1 MHGPPAV
8 CRPWLSL
15 DHPHLPIRTPPAVG
29 HSDGWCRVW
38 TAAHPTTYAPPL
50 VARYVGSR
58 PTMLH
63 ASIFLL
69 TPMFPASVVRRRQI
83 AGSLTN
89 LYYPPSNRGPG
100 LVFFSTLINAGGRL
114 VCALVQAFVL
124 HKYTTNANH
133 QGSTWTGVKRYCGH
147 LTKRITRNNYARLG
161 IIHDTHK

>member
-83 AGSLTN
+83 AGSDWFSLARSST
-89 LYYPPSNRGPG
+89 RGADSSVLWYRRLSCTSTQQTRPTKVRPG
-100 LVFFSTLINAGGRL
+100 
-114 VCALVQAFVL
+114 QE
-124 HKYTTNANH
+124 
-133 QGSTWTGVKRYCGH
+133 
-147 LTKRITRNNYARLG
+147 
-161 IIHDTHK
+161 